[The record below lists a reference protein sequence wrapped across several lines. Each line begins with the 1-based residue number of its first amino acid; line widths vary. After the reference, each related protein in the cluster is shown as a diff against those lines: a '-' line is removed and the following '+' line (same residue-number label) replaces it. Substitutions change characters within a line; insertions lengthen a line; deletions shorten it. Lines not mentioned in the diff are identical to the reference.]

1 MSHDE
6 GDHIAPGAAAD
17 ALTRTA
23 HVTPLPASRHD
34 YTLASHQRFGH
45 FVIVRPLGRG
55 GMGEVYEAEDVDTGR
70 RVALKLLRQSLAR
83 DVDRA
88 RFLREG
94 RLAASI
100 NHEHVVYVYGSEEID
115 GAPVITMELA
125 AGGNL
130 RDRVDAQGPLPTAVA
145 VDLILQV
152 IDGLEATASAGILHR
167 DVKPSNCF
175 VAADGTV
182 KVGDFGLSISTRSVE
197 SQLTLEGAMLG
208 TPAFAPPEQVIGEPL
223 DVRSDIYSTGAT
235 LYFLLTGRAPFSGES
250 LAQLIASV
258 LRQEPE
264 SPAALVESVSPDLAL
279 IVLRCLDKNPTRR
292 YQSYT
297 DLRGVLLPYGSQ
309 RSSPATRRS
318 RILASLVDQALLS
331 VPFLLVAP
339 EAFESL
345 GGDVFSRESGALLIG
360 AIGGSLFY
368 YGLLEGIWGASLGK
382 QLLGIRVARVDQQP
396 IGLHLALLRVLVW
409 IVATIL
415 VPFTLQAGYE
425 LATARA
431 ADEAMVVFEIIGLAL
446 VFATARRANGF
457 SGLHDM
463 LTGAR
468 VIEQT
473 GPPARVPPLLPPRL
487 TKADRHGKRIGPY
500 LVVEALGATDEGQLV
515 LGFDDVL
522 RRNVWIHVHSP
533 GTVGLTADRRGI
545 GRPGR
550 LRWLSERRT
559 HLERWDA
566 YDGPAGIPFMEFAR
580 HARHWSQ
587 VRFLLYDIAVE
598 AREILKSHENVQF
611 GLDRIW
617 VTQRG
622 SAVLLDFAIPGA
634 QPSKPPISG
643 AKALIT
649 RAAFLALTGNPSAT
663 TCAAAAAAT
672 PLPLHAYEFLI
683 KLERDAFPD
692 LERLTVALK
701 ETLTRPA
708 VLTRR
713 RRLLPLVSVSALPI
727 AALILA
733 LQETVARAA
742 FNLSALLAPLAG
754 ILFILTI
761 ASMFTV
767 AFFRGGLMF
776 ELLGVAIATREG
788 PEASPRQVFRR
799 AVVAWLP
806 SLIFVAGVVFQIPW
820 LAAAALVVTVLGLV
834 SAALTPDRGLH
845 DRLLGTRLV
854 RR

>member
-1 MSHDE
+1 MSHDQ
-6 GDHIAPGAAAD
+6 GDHIAPAAAN
-17 ALTRTA
+17 AVTHTA
-23 HVTPLPASRHD
+23 PVTPLPALRHD
-34 YTLASHQRFGH
+34 YSLASHQRFGH
-45 FVIVRPLGRG
+45 FIIVRPLGRG

-175 VAADGTV
+175 IAADGTI

-208 TPAFAPPEQVIGEPL
+208 TPAFAPPEQVAGESL

-235 LYFLLTGRAPFSGES
+235 LYFLLTGRAPFVGES

-264 SPAALVESVSPDLAL
+264 SPAALVGSVSPDLAL

-297 DLRGVLLPYGSQ
+297 DLRGALLPYGTQ
-309 RSSPATRRS
+309 RSSPATWRS

-331 VPFLLVAP
+331 LPFLLVVP

-345 GGDVFSRESGALLIG
+345 GDVFSRERGALLIG
-360 AIGGSLFY
+360 SVGCSLFY
-368 YGLLEGIWGASLGK
+368 FGLLEGIWGASLGK

-396 IGLHLALLRVLVW
+396 IGLYPALLRVLIW
-409 IVATIL
+409 IVAIIL
-415 VPFTLQAGYE
+415 VPFALQAGFE
-425 LATARA
+425 VATARA
-431 ADEAMVVFEIIGLAL
+431 ADEAIAVFDIIGMAL
-446 VFATARRANGF
+446 LFATARQANGF
-457 SGLHDM
+457 SGLHDV

-473 GPPARVPPLLPPRL
+473 RPPARVPLLLPPRL
-487 TKADRHGKRIGPY
+487 TKADPHGTRMGPY
-500 LVVEALGATDEGQLV
+500 LVVEALGATDDGHLV

-522 RRNVWIHVHSP
+522 RRNVWIHVRPP
-533 GTVGLTADRRGI
+533 GTVGLTADRRAI

-559 HLERWDA
+559 LHESWDA

-598 AREILKSHENVQF
+598 ALEILKSHERVSF

-622 SAVLLDFAIPGA
+622 SAVVLDFAIPGA
-634 QPSKPPISG
+634 QPAKPPIAG

-649 RAAFLALTGNPSAT
+649 RAAFLALTGDPAAT
-663 TCAAAAAAT
+663 NCAAAAAAT

-692 LERLTVALK
+692 LERLIVALK
-701 ETLTRPA
+701 ETLARPA
-708 VLTRR
+708 ELTRR
-713 RRLLPLVSVSALPI
+713 RRLLPLVSVSALPV
-727 AALILA
+727 AALILV
-733 LQETVARAA
+733 LQATVGRAA
-742 FNLSALLAPLAG
+742 LSLATLLASLAG
-754 ILFILTI
+754 MLLILTF
-761 ASMFTV
+761 ASICSA

-776 ELLGVAIATREG
+776 QLLGITIATREG
-788 PEASPRQVFRR
+788 PEASRVLALWR
-799 AVVAWLP
+799 AIVAWLP

-820 LAAAALVVTVLGLV
+820 LAVAALAVTVLGLA

-845 DRLLGTRLV
+845 DRVLGTRLV